1 MLARYTLSQP
11 GYEWKWMSERY
22 PIEQDAK
29 DDDSLAAAHPAIT
42 ELPVAASG
50 DAWGDGVGGESLQR
64 DSIPTGAPAAPTAP
78 VREWQAGPT
87 VMRIQRR
94 TVRMLV
100 AAQIVGGVGIGASAS
115 LSALLA
121 EAIAGSESMAGLA
134 RTCTTL
140 GAAAVAL
147 PLALLARKKGRNSAL
162 GLGWTIASIGGI
174 TLVVA
179 ATIMSLPLLILGML
193 MFGCGSAVNLQ
204 SRYAAIDL
212 ARPTS
217 RGKTLSLVVWSTT
230 VGSVVGPNLAT
241 PGADVA
247 GWFGL
252 PPLSGGF
259 LISSVVLVFG
269 ALAMFVFMRPDPL
282 LTAQQYSGS
291 LDGAGTVKQRN
302 LRVTMHAIGASPVTR
317 FAFVTIA
324 LGHTVMA
331 AVMTMTPVHMMN
343 HGSTLT
349 LVGMVISVHVLGMY
363 AFSPVVGILSDR
375 VGPLPTILIG
385 QGIFVLAA
393 IFGVIAGPSTVLV
406 SIGLFLVGLG
416 WSFSLVAGS
425 TLLAES
431 VPESIRPTVQ
441 GTSDMV
447 MNLMAAFAA
456 GASGFVQEMSGFAGL
471 NIAAALLTIPVFVL
485 FLGAASAQKS
495 KAPAS
500 PR

>member
-1 MLARYTLSQP
+1 
-11 GYEWKWMSERY
+11 MSERY
-22 PIEQDAK
+22 PIEQGMRGDGHP
-29 DDDSLAAAHPAIT
+29 AAAPHVIA
-42 ELPVAASG
+42 ELLIETSG
-50 DAWGDGVGGESLQR
+50 DAMGDAIGGESLKH
-64 DSIPTGAPAAPTAP
+64 DSDPLGAPGVPLVP
-78 VREWQAGPT
+78 VREWQADAT
-87 VMRIQRR
+87 VVRIQRR

-174 TLVVA
+174 VLVVS
-179 ATIMSLPLLILGML
+179 ATIMSLSLLILGML
-193 MFGCGSAVNLQ
+193 MFGCGTAVNLQ

-230 VGSVVGPNLAT
+230 IGSVVGPNLAT

-247 GWFGL
+247 SRFGL

-282 LTAQQYSGS
+282 LTAQQYSGA
-291 LDGAGTVKQRN
+291 LDGVRNVKQRN
-302 LRVTMHAIGASPVTR
+302 LRVTMRAIGASPVMR
-317 FAFVTIA
+317 FAFVTVA

-343 HGSTLT
+343 HGSNLT
-349 LVGMVISVHVLGMY
+349 LVGIVISMHVLGMY

-375 VGPLPTILIG
+375 VGRFPTILMG

-393 IFGVIAGPSTVLV
+393 IFGVIAGPSPVLV
-406 SIGLFLVGLG
+406 TIGLFLVGLG

-431 VPESIRPTVQ
+431 APESIRPTVQ

-456 GASGFVQEMSGFAGL
+456 GASGFVQEVSGFAGL
-471 NIAAALLTIPVFVL
+471 NIAAALLTIPVLIL
-485 FLGAASAQKS
+485 FLGAASARKNEVPA
-495 KAPAS
+495 APRS
-500 PR
+500 